1 MGTEIKFWE
10 SVILSDKKIEPRT
23 KSEEAAYDIAEY
35 MLRRENNKIAA

>member
-23 KSEEAAYDIAEY
+23 KEQEAAYDIALYFVEKEQ
-35 MLRRENNKIAA
+35 MKKVA